1 MLWHS
6 KALLPSLTLFHEDA
20 DDNNWFENR
29 RQWDT
34 RIIPG
39 SHPPPLA
46 PHEDSAAL
54 HPPFDFLSMSL
65 SCSSFLLHVFCFITV
80 LTHSPSSLLNPFQ
93 TFFLHSLDLSHILM
107 LPSEKKQNKYIMYR
121 KVCDAW
127 VFGCMLVC
135 EEVPACIPLRLNR
148 GRRGWKKRREW
159 KVKKIILLLLLPS
172 SPPPLRPLPT
182 ATDND
187 EGTGTLNHKD
197 GRVSYSQWLT
207 FQYYLSSSYLEDEYN
222 SCAVRTVFQ
231 FNHIIL
237 SDFSLQDCFQTLRLR
252 SVYLG
257 LTLLAFIGFVRRV
270 KYLCTPA
277 CPPRKV
283 PSESPW
289 WWRKEGKC
297 CITDFGHC
305 IVKEVVMERWT
316 TWLKEN

>member
-1 MLWHS
+1 MTPEYLDVCLYV
-6 KALLPSLTLFHEDA
+6 KK
-20 DDNNWFENR
+20 
-29 RQWDT
+29 
-34 RIIPG
+34 
-39 SHPPPLA
+39 
-46 PHEDSAAL
+46 
-54 HPPFDFLSMSL
+54 
-65 SCSSFLLHVFCFITV
+65 FLLVFLCVWIGAGGGG
-80 LTHSPSSLLNPFQ
+80 
-93 TFFLHSLDLSHILM
+93 
-107 LPSEKKQNKYIMYR
+107 R
-121 KVCDAW
+121 K
-127 VFGCMLVC
+127 GGN
-135 EEVPACIPLRLNR
+135 ERS
-148 GRRGWKKRREW
+148 
-159 KVKKIILLLLLPS
+159 KKIILLLLLPS

-187 EGTGTLNHKD
+187 EGTGLLNHKD

>member
-80 LTHSPSSLLNPFQ
+80 LTPSPSSLLNPLQ

-107 LPSEKKQNKYIMYR
+107 LPSEKKQKKYIMYR

-148 GRRGWKKRREW
+148 GRRMKGQKKSYCCYYYRPRHLHY
-159 KVKKIILLLLLPS
+159 VHCPQ
-172 SPPPLRPLPT
+172 PLITTKGRGSWTTKT
-182 ATDND
+182 A
-187 EGTGTLNHKD
+187 GL
-197 GRVSYSQWLT
+197 
-207 FQYYLSSSYLEDEYN
+207 
-222 SCAVRTVFQ
+222 A
-231 FNHIIL
+231 IL
-237 SDFSLQDCFQTLRLR
+237 SDWHFSITCLHLILKMSLIPALLGLYFSLIILFCLIFLFRTVSKPWDWGQFIWYWQTE
-252 SVYLG
+252 
-257 LTLLAFIGFVRRV
+257 FIGFVRRV

-297 CITDFGHC
+297 CITDFGHR

>member
-1 MLWHS
+1 MWNPRLSHLPTWHLTFTYLTSHHFPPLPHLSSHSLFSLSSFFCVLFVPLTMLWHS

-80 LTHSPSSLLNPFQ
+80 LTPSPSSLLNPFQ

-159 KVKKIILLLLLPS
+159 KVKKNH
-172 SPPPLRPLPT
+172 T
-182 ATDND
+182 AVIT
-187 EGTGTLNHKD
+187 
-197 GRVSYSQWLT
+197 
-207 FQYYLSSSYLEDEYN
+207 
-222 SCAVRTVFQ
+222 TV
-231 FNHIIL
+231 
-237 SDFSLQDCFQTLRLR
+237 
-252 SVYLG
+252 
-257 LTLLAFIGFVRRV
+257 LA
-270 KYLCTPA
+270 T
-277 CPPRKV
+277 
-283 PSESPW
+283 S
-289 WWRKEGKC
+289 
-297 CITDFGHC
+297 ITSTAHGH
-305 IVKEVVMERWT
+305 W
-316 TWLKEN
+316 